1 MTADNGKDQGGDRY
15 REAGVRL
22 EAAEDVVVRIR
33 KLVDKRAS
41 QAESLS
47 AIGGFAGAYALES
60 GPTLLA
66 GADGVGT
73 KVLVARAMGDA
84 RTIGLDLVAM
94 NVNDIVAAGG
104 RPLFFLDYIAA
115 AQLDGDLLE
124 TLIAGMLDGCEQA
137 GCRLLGG
144 ETAEMPG
151 LYRPDDYDLAGFAV
165 GLRVFEPRAGRV
177 GDAIVGILAE
187 GFHAN
192 GFSLV
197 RKIVE
202 TKGLDYHCAY
212 AAIDHRVLGEALLAP
227 TPIYVPAVLDVLNA
241 VGPHVRGLAH
251 ITGGGII
258 DNVPRAL
265 GDPAL
270 GVELERAAWRLPRLL
285 TWFQELGELS
295 AEEMAHTFNGGLG
308 FALVVDPEA
317 SEAVVGTLAR
327 WGLCGVRVGTVVDRS
342 GVHWR

>member
-1 MTADNGKDQGGDRY
+1 MTKARRGGDRY

-22 EAAEDVVVRIR
+22 DTAEDVVRRVRR
-33 KLVDKRAS
+33 LVGGRAS

-104 RPLFFLDYIAA
+104 QPLFFLDYIAA
-115 AQLDGDLLE
+115 AELDGDLLE
-124 TLIAGMLDGCEQA
+124 TLVTGMLEGCEQA

-151 LYRPDDYDLAGFAV
+151 LYRPGDYDLAGFAV
-165 GLRVFEPRAGRV
+165 GLRVFEPRPGKV
-177 GDAIVGILAE
+177 GDAVVGILAE

-202 TKGLDYHCAY
+202 EEGLDYHRPY
-212 AAIDHRVLGEALLAP
+212 AAIGHRVLGEALLAA
-227 TPIYVPAVLDVLNA
+227 TPIYVPAILELLKEW
-241 VGPHVRGLAH
+241 GPHVRGLAH

-258 DNVPRAL
+258 DNLPRAL
-265 GDPAL
+265 ADSAL
-270 GVELERAAWRLPRLL
+270 GVELERAAWRLCPLL
-285 TWFQELGELS
+285 TWFQELGGLS

-308 FALVVDPEA
+308 FALIVDQAAGE
-317 SEAVVGTLAR
+317 SVVGWLEE
-327 WGLCGVRVGTVVDRS
+327 WGLPSVRVGTVIDRP